1 VSASLQLNSDLVAIP
16 DLEERL
22 RKLRWFVS
30 AFKVHTSLVEHETG
44 LELTLDEGA
53 LNRVFFTW
61 TDSLDWSKQGAATDR
76 ADFIVFAAGL
86 ALRALVQHDP
96 AHAGRH
102 RRSARNGAPVVA
114 TDLAFDPEL
123 WPSGYLYVTFC
134 LSVLAAL
141 EVQRFGDVVSR
152 MEEDVRDTVFWG
164 SLCENVSADSHLAIP
179 YLDRLLGRQ
188 PNWDRPDA
196 VMERPAMIA
205 ASVGGAGD
213 GAGTR

>member
-1 VSASLQLNSDLVAIP
+1 MSENLQLDSDLVAIP

-30 AFKVHTSLVEHETG
+30 AFKVHTSLVERETG
-44 LELTLDEGA
+44 TGFALDEGA

-61 TDSLDWSKQGAATDR
+61 TDSLDWSKHGAGADR

-96 AHAGRH
+96 AQPDRQ
-102 RRSARNGAPVVA
+102 RRPDRGGAPVIA
-114 TDLAFDPEL
+114 PDLAFDPDL
-123 WPSGYLYVTFC
+123 WPGGHLYVTFC

-141 EVQRFGDVVSR
+141 EMQRFGEVVSR
-152 MEEDVRDTVFWG
+152 MEEDVRDPVFWG

-205 ASVGGAGD
+205 AAANRVTGG
-213 GAGTR
+213 R